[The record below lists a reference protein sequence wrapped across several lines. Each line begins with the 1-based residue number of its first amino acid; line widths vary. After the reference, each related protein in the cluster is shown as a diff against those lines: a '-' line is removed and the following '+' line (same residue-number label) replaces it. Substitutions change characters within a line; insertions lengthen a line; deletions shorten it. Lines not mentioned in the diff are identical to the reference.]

1 MDNQPLPRVS
11 LGGSSA
17 ARRRYPRRSYWKACS
32 DVVQSRWNGM
42 GLSPRFRFV
51 VLAVIFTVFDM
62 KRHRRFMGKGKG
74 GEATSEAPLYFS
86 TD

>member
-1 MDNQPLPRVS
+1 
-11 LGGSSA
+11 
-17 ARRRYPRRSYWKACS
+17 
-32 DVVQSRWNGM
+32 M